1 MLMTMARKKQ
11 VCWIFCYC
19 LFLLIAPEAIQ
30 AQSRMVTDSAGRQVE
45 LPPAIERV
53 VAAGPPASILL
64 YTLAPEKMVG
74 WVSAPHPDEKDLLS
88 APVRDLPAYGRLT
101 GRGGTANIET
111 ILKFKPDVIIDVGT
125 TSQTYVSLANN
136 TQAQIGIPYLL
147 FDGRLS
153 STAATYRAL
162 GKALGVEAKA
172 EELARYSEQVLDGVA
187 SRLAG
192 LPPSERPKVY
202 YGRGPDGLQTGLEGS
217 INLEVLD
224 YVGAYNVAS
233 AAGKGGLTQVSI
245 EQVLSWDPDV
255 ILTFDAGFYRKVK
268 TDPLWAQ
275 ISAVRNGR
283 IFRAPSLPWGWF
295 DSPPGVNRLIGIRWL
310 AGLLH
315 PARFPDSIEPVV
327 RDFYTRFYHVDLT
340 DAQLAALLDAARP

>member
-1 MLMTMARKKQ
+1 MAKK
-11 VCWIFCYC
+11 VWACWIVCCC
-19 LFLLIAPEAIQ
+19 LFFLIAPREIQ
-30 AQSRMVTDSAGRQVE
+30 AQNRMMTDSAGRDVE
-45 LPPAIERV
+45 LPPVIGKV

-74 WVSAPHPDEKDLLS
+74 WASAPHPDEKDLLS
-88 APVRDLPAYGRLT
+88 APVRDLPEYGRLT
-101 GRGGTANIET
+101 GRGGTANIEN
-111 ILKFKPDVIIDVGT
+111 ILKFEPDVIIDVGS

-136 TQAQIGIPYLL
+136 TQAQIGVPYLL

-162 GKALGVEAKA
+162 GKALGVEARA
-172 EELARYSEQVLDGVA
+172 EELARYSEQIMDGVA
-187 SRLAG
+187 LRLAG
-192 LPPSERPKVY
+192 LPSSERPKVY
-202 YGRGPDGLQTGLEGS
+202 YARGPDGLQTGLEGS
-217 INLEVLD
+217 INLEALD

-255 ILTFDAGFYRKVK
+255 ILTFDAGFYRKVE

-283 IFRAPSLPWGWF
+283 IFKAPSLPFGWF

-315 PARFPDSIEPVV
+315 PARFPDSIEPTV
-327 RDFYTRFYHVDLT
+327 RDFYMRFYHVDLN